1 MGLGPS
7 STTAKHEVTL
17 LNSCRRAI
25 LAVDRPTQAEIQ
37 AGFRLRIESEPKI
50 LGVFVCSR
58 LGFGIK
64 TENDRWLTVISCCFC
79 VNVHLYINGWYIS
92 ISSILL
98 LAYICWPICIYIY
111 MYIFEARYSGISQ
124 QLGRAGWPTSAVRL
138 RLSFKW
144 IGQLA
149 TRREWWKRKVK
160 FENSISLCENEN
172 FAEKRLREGIK
183 FSQLILKNIIG
194 WNRCIW
200 KWNYEIEESHFWS
213 LFQKNVCSFNN
224 LSA

>member
-1 MGLGPS
+1 MENRREASKTDGKKRKKKKKKLKVTLKNLDFRFERFIDLSSYRCSLLLFHPLFFHPPYQWLIVVDEFMGLGPS

-64 TENDRWLTVISCCFC
+64 TENDRWLTVIPCCFC

-92 ISSILL
+92 ISSSILL

-111 MYIFEARYSGISQ
+111 VYIRG
-124 QLGRAGWPTSAVRL
+124 TV
-138 RLSFKW
+138 
-144 IGQLA
+144 
-149 TRREWWKRKVK
+149 
-160 FENSISLCENEN
+160 
-172 FAEKRLREGIK
+172 
-183 FSQLILKNIIG
+183 
-194 WNRCIW
+194 
-200 KWNYEIEESHFWS
+200 
-213 LFQKNVCSFNN
+213 
-224 LSA
+224 